1 MATAPLTVSRLSTVQ
16 SSIKPEPSNRKQVSS
31 NWWAPLFGMSSEPDY
46 IDRTA
51 VSSSSSSSKAVEASE
66 AAPDEDPGNDDVPRY
81 YVPLGDCVQARV
93 RRSKTVWE
101 IMAAVGGDQVEWKYE
116 TLELDAKL

>member
-1 MATAPLTVSRLSTVQ
+1 MATAPLTVSRLSSVQ

-51 VSSSSSSSKAVEASE
+51 VSSSSSKAVEASGAVNE
-66 AAPDEDPGNDDVPRY
+66 PVRARSKFSPGCFTEEKAKQLRMKTLETTTFHDIMYHSAIASRLASDVPKRF
-81 YVPLGDCVQARV
+81 G
-93 RRSKTVWE
+93 K
-101 IMAAVGGDQVEWKYE
+101 
-116 TLELDAKL
+116 